1 MTLARLVR
9 VALAAEA
16 LMAVPGFAPSAAAQ
30 FSVPAVRR
38 AAANPI
44 IRPDM
49 LAGTDG
55 ENINGPSLIRTPKW
69 LSGALGRYYLYFAH
83 HGGAYIRLAYSDS
96 IAGPFTVFQAGTLRL
111 DQMPWCDYM
120 VASPDV
126 HVDEA
131 RHEIRMY
138 FHCHERSTD
147 NMVTFVARST
157 DGLHFVPQREPLAP
171 GFVRVFEWHGDY
183 YALAMPGVLYRSHDG
198 LTGFVKGPTLF
209 GSNMRHSA
217 VAQTGANDLW
227 VLYSNVGEAPP
238 ERILMARIRLTG
250 DWMGWKADA
259 PQTLLEP
266 QTSYEGVE
274 FAPRPSTRGPGTN
287 VRELRDPA
295 LYYEDK
301 WYLFYS
307 VAGETGIAIAELAD
321 WKP

>member
-1 MTLARLVR
+1 MTVTRLLR
-9 VALAAEA
+9 AGLTIGAS
-16 LMAVPGFAPSAAAQ
+16 LWVPGVVASSAAQ
-30 FSVPAVRR
+30 FSVPIARR
-38 AAANPI
+38 AERNPI

-49 LAGTDG
+49 LTGADG

-69 LSGALGRYYLYFAH
+69 LSAAFGRYYLYFAH
-83 HGGAYIRLAYSDS
+83 HGGDYIRLAYSDS
-96 IAGPFTVFQAGTLRL
+96 VEGPFTVYQPGTLRL

-126 HVDEA
+126 HVDQE

-138 FHCHERSTD
+138 FHCHERATD

-171 GFVRVFEWHGDY
+171 GFVRVFQWHGDY

-198 LTGFVKGPTLF
+198 LTGFVQGPTLF

-217 VAQTGANDLW
+217 VAQPAANDLW
-227 VLYSNVGEAPP
+227 VLYSNVGETPP
-238 ERILMARIRLTG
+238 ERILMTRVRLIG
-250 DWMGWKADA
+250 DWMGWKAEP
-259 PQTLLEP
+259 PQSLLEP
-266 QTSYEGVE
+266 QVSYEGTG
-274 FAPRPSTRGPGTN
+274 FALRPSTRGAGTN

-295 LYYEDK
+295 LYHEDK
-301 WYLFYS
+301 WYLLYS